1 MSRAKYERAGRR
13 AELKVVWYLRF
24 KGYKIITQRF
34 KCHRGEIDILA
45 RKSGLLV
52 IVEVKQRPNLQAAEE
67 SLTPTLMRR
76 VSQAADVYI
85 SRTQGAQSLAIRY
98 DAVFVIGRWKI
109 HHLKDA
115 WRD

>member
-1 MSRAKYERAGRR
+1 MSKARYEKAGRR
-13 AELKVVWYLRF
+13 AEILATWYLRF

-45 RKSGLLV
+45 RKSGTL
-52 IVEVKQRPNLQAAEE
+52 IAVEVKQRYNLKAAED
-67 SLTPTLMRR
+67 SITPTLMRR
-76 VSQAADVYI
+76 VSQATDVYV
-85 SRTQGAQSLAIRY
+85 SRTPEAQTLAVRF
-98 DAVFVIGRWKI
+98 DAVFVIGKWKI